1 MITASHNPKQDNG
14 IKFVEIYGTHMSK
27 EMELVSTKFVNEENL
42 ENAVYTLIS
51 DFEKFF
57 N

>member
-1 MITASHNPKQDNG
+1 
-14 IKFVEIYGTHMSK
+14 MSK